1 MNLTKSQEVHN
12 ILEQI
17 REVVEKHAKTPQE
30 YDSLML
36 DINELEEDI
45 INILKWNPI
54 RFQYRLPDRHSHN
67 KGDKVWLNQNI

>member
-45 INILKWNPI
+45 INILK
-54 RFQYRLPDRHSHN
+54 
-67 KGDKVWLNQNI
+67 